1 MNTQIV
7 LQFLSLKG
15 LSTEFVREN
24 KKNLLSIAVELHGQL
39 QETSK
44 FTILDE
50 VSKYTFITPYYCII
64 LLC

>member
-50 VSKYTFITPYYCII
+50 VSK
-64 LLC
+64 